1 MFASNEIN
9 SIFNG
14 YSGCVPM
21 ATRLKLFLCAT
32 PMNYLY
38 VLFSMTLTHPPS
50 LPPPPPPPKK
60 KKHNHLHGI
69 RNTSKVLHMRPIQL
83 SRPIPNPDEMCRRI
97 IPLFPLVFS

>member
-1 MFASNEIN
+1 MVGPILIPLYEGLISQLSNWQ
-9 SIFNG
+9 
-14 YSGCVPM
+14 
-21 ATRLKLFLCAT
+21 LFT
-32 PMNYLY
+32 K
-38 VLFSMTLTHPPS
+38 
-50 LPPPPPPPKK
+50 KK

>member
-1 MFASNEIN
+1 MVGPILIPLYEGLIPQFKQL
-9 SIFNG
+9 
-14 YSGCVPM
+14 
-21 ATRLKLFLCAT
+21 ATFHK
-32 PMNYLY
+32 
-38 VLFSMTLTHPPS
+38 
-50 LPPPPPPPKK
+50 KK

>member
-1 MFASNEIN
+1 MVGPILIPLYEGLISQLSNWQL
-9 SIFNG
+9 S
-14 YSGCVPM
+14 
-21 ATRLKLFLCAT
+21 
-32 PMNYLY
+32 
-38 VLFSMTLTHPPS
+38 
-50 LPPPPPPPKK
+50 PPPPPQ